1 MFLSVLNAPLLRG
14 ELVAHFDAVDDG
26 EEDEEG
32 EAVPRRQAVAGR
44 LLLLRRPLIHRT
56 EEGIRDCIA
65 IFS

>member
-44 LLLLRRPLIHRT
+44 LRQPMFHGT
-56 EEGIRDCIA
+56 E
-65 IFS
+65 